1 MNTYEAKTEEE
12 ALNRACQ
19 DLGITPE
26 EFHYEVVEV
35 HKGLFSKKLLL
46 LDGVNLWLKNM

>member
-12 ALNRACQ
+12 ALNRACR

-26 EFHYEVVEV
+26 
-35 HKGLFSKKLLL
+35 GIPL
-46 LDGVNLWLKNM
+46 